1 MNMVEK
7 ANRDY
12 VGYDYYSISVD
23 KQKISMYIDYYES
36 FGWTLDDEIYKENIS
51 KGDLHFKRER
61 KIMNKVELTR
71 LQRQLEDCLNQI
83 GSLEKSVN
91 ERASIISI
99 TIGLIGTAFIAGSVF
114 AVTAPHPMLGWM
126 MILAIPG
133 FICWVLPFYLFRWI
147 KKKRAKKIRPFIEEK
162 YDEIQEICTK
172 AVHLLKI

>member
-99 TIGLIGTAFIAGSVF
+99 TIGLIGTAFVHISWISSYFSSINGRIF
-114 AVTAPHPMLGWM
+114 
-126 MILAIPG
+126 LA
-133 FICWVLPFYLFRWI
+133 LFSLIQR
-147 KKKRAKKIRPFIEEK
+147 KR
-162 YDEIQEICTK
+162 
-172 AVHLLKI
+172 